1 MVAATRFDD
10 PMEAAAA
17 GAKDAVEAAAT
28 RAKDAV
34 KAAGAGEKKTRTLS
48 STKAAIVAGDP
59 KRLPRPPVAKPA
71 DPKRRRLQGGRNI
84 IQSLGLVHY
93 TSLHLI
99 YFVVYYLLCYLF

>member
-1 MVAATRFDD
+1 MVAEVAGAGLDD
-10 PMEAAAA
+10 PVEAAAA
-17 GAKDAVEAAAT
+17 GVKDAVEAT
-28 RAKDAV
+28 GVGAK
-34 KAAGAGEKKTRTLS
+34 KARTLS

-59 KRLPRPPVAKPA
+59 KRLPRAPMAKPA
-71 DPKRRRLQGGRNI
+71 DPMRRRLQGGRNI